1 MENNFKPIAAYELP
15 AHIIG
20 VLVEKFNTYTL
31 LHAFQNDA
39 GMYKLYLIFEAD
51 TIHTVYINDDG
62 SIVKVIEDSWDN

>member
-15 AHIIG
+15 AHIIR
-20 VLVEKFNTYTL
+20 VLFEEFNTYTL
-31 LHAFQNDA
+31 LHAFVNDA

-51 TIHTVYINDDG
+51 TIHTVYIDNDS